1 MKTLSALIILLTSVS
16 VSGFNEQFLARA
28 DAYEK
33 NGTLFRSN
41 QLMIK
46 TDRDNKI
53 ISLYEVTFPRNGIDL
68 KRLERKGRAK
78 AKRVVTIVN
87 LSSEN
92 FSTTTGGEITLSV
105 PDFFIEIEIEIES
118 DSIKPLKFNL
128 GFNKQTQRWQITK
141 NSLVITSLVLNL
153 NQNMEGATFFSMI
166 FSPPRLSSMGLVSLN
181 CTNQAQ
187 YLEDTN
193 DLYSVEKLN
202 CI

>member
-1 MKTLSALIILLTSVS
+1 MNILSVFTILIMSFS
-16 VSGFNEQFLARA
+16 VSGSNEQFLARA

-33 NGTLFRSN
+33 DGTLFRSN

-46 TDRDNKI
+46 TDKNNRI
-53 ISLYEVTFPRNGIDL
+53 MSLYEITFPGNSVDL

-78 AKRVVTIVN
+78 AKRVVTIVR
-87 LSSEN
+87 LTSEN
-92 FSTTTGGEITLSV
+92 FSTTTGGEINLSV
-105 PDFFIEIEIEIES
+105 PDFFIES

-128 GFNKQTQRWQITK
+128 AFNKQTQRWQITK

-166 FSPPRLSSMGLVSLN
+166 FSPPKLSSIGLVSLN
-181 CTNQAQ
+181 CENQDQ

-193 DLYSVEKLN
+193 DLFSVEKLN

>member
-1 MKTLSALIILLTSVS
+1 MQIMNILSVFTILIMSFS
-16 VSGFNEQFLARA
+16 VSGSNEQFLARA

-33 NGTLFRSN
+33 DGTLFRSN

-46 TDRDNKI
+46 TDKNNRI
-53 ISLYEVTFPRNGIDL
+53 MSLYEITFPGNSVDL

-78 AKRVVTIVN
+78 AKRVVTIVR
-87 LSSEN
+87 LTSEN
-92 FSTTTGGEITLSV
+92 FSTTTGGEINLSV
-105 PDFFIEIEIEIES
+105 PDFFIES

-128 GFNKQTQRWQITK
+128 AFNKQTQRWQITK

-166 FSPPRLSSMGLVSLN
+166 FSPPKLSSIGLVSLN
-181 CTNQAQ
+181 CENQDQ

-193 DLYSVEKLN
+193 DLFSVEKLN